1 MGVIIAWGK
10 GEEALICI
18 VLRKYT
24 VVLNDGREKVESNRD
39 VQGMH
44 LLDVLLRRYP
54 RLAGDTRPAK
64 PTAVA
69 IEAEVVFYV
78 V

>member
-1 MGVIIAWGK
+1 MGK
-10 GEEALICI
+10 DERALMCI

-24 VVLNDGREKVESNRD
+24 VVLNNGRERIESNRD

-44 LLDVLLRRYP
+44 LLDILLRRYP

-64 PTAVA
+64 PTAVTMG
-69 IEAEVVFYV
+69 AEVVFYV